1 MIKIISCVISCF
13 LIQASAF
20 AEKIPVEAF
29 ANPGAF
35 TNMTLSR
42 SGKYVAYKAEYEN
55 AERVFMRNL
64 ETKDVIG
71 VEPPSWATNL
81 YGRIGGM
88 MWLNNDRLLVNTYMG
103 YIAIDGNGD
112 NYEILTGSARRND
125 SSRSSR
131 ERIDAGGVLHAPR
144 EEDNDFVLME
154 QFDTANR
161 KERGGFIG
169 VRNPNVI
176 RINTRT
182 GHFMPYE
189 LNPGEV
195 AGWISDRDGNIRIA
209 TKIKGL
215 KSHVYH
221 RKNEKDSW
229 KELKGLGNDPLDASP
244 LGFSADGNQLYISKL
259 SESKRYAIYTF
270 DVEKDQIGEVV
281 LEHALYDIAPSNRG
295 GTISAPDGRLIGVRY
310 YTDKA
315 HTYWLDSDYAI
326 IQQQIDSAVP
336 NSVNRILSISQDEQ
350 RLLVFAST
358 SQNPGT
364 YYLFDR
370 TEHSLAKFV
379 DVMPWIDPSKMAP
392 KRAFKIKARD
402 GLVLRGYFTAPLG
415 KKMKNLPLVVMV
427 HGGPWARDMDGF
439 DPQVQFLANRG
450 YGVLQI
456 NYRGSTGYGSEFYE
470 KGFREVGTGMQDDIE
485 DATRW
490 AIKSGIA
497 DPKRI
502 AIMGGS
508 FGGYSTLMGLIRSPD
523 LYACGINIA
532 GVTDWAGVIKYG
544 KAMNPTGV
552 AFNVD
557 RIGDPQK
564 EREALEAISPIYH
577 VDKIQDPLLI
587 VHGRDDPVVPYDQA
601 KKLVAALDNAG
612 KPYELIAKFNE
623 LHGIANY
630 KNRIELY
637 NRVEAFL
644 AKHMPADE

>member
-1 MIKIISCVISCF
+1 MRKILPFVLSGLLFHATV
-13 LIQASAF
+13 F

-64 ETKDVIG
+64 ETEDIIG
-71 VEPPSWATNL
+71 VEPPSWATNR

-88 MWLNNDRLLVNTYMG
+88 LWLSGDRLLVNTYLG
-103 YIAIDGNGD
+103 YIAIDGDGE
-112 NYEILTGSARRND
+112 NYEILTGGARKLD
-125 SSRSSR
+125 SSRGQR
-131 ERIDAGGVLHAPR
+131 DLIYGGRIIHAPR
-144 EEDNDFVLME
+144 DQKSDFVLME

-161 KERGGFIG
+161 KERVGYFAL
-169 VRNPNVI
+169 RNPNII
-176 RINTRT
+176 RINTKS

-195 AGWISDRDGNIRIA
+195 NGWISDRDGNIRIA

-215 KSHVYH
+215 KSYVYH

-244 LGFSADGNQLYISKL
+244 LGLSADGEQLYISKL
-259 SESKRYAIYTF
+259 SEAKRYAIYTF
-270 DVEKDQIGEVV
+270 DIEKDQIGEAII
-281 LEHALYDIAPSNRG
+281 EHALYDINPSNRG
-295 GTISAPDGRLIGVRY
+295 GPISAPDGRLLGIRY

-315 HTYWLDSDYAI
+315 HTYWLESDYAV
-326 IQQQIDSAVP
+326 IQQQIDNAVP
-336 NSVNRILSISQDEQ
+336 NSVNRILSISDDEQ

-370 TEHSLAKFV
+370 TENSLAKFV
-379 DVMPWIDPSKMAP
+379 DVMPWIDPSKMAK
-392 KRAFKIKARD
+392 KRPFKIKARD
-402 GLVLRGYFTAPLG
+402 GLVLHGYFTAPLG
-415 KKMKNLPLVVMV
+415 KKMKNLPMVVMV

-456 NYRGSTGYGSEFYE
+456 NYRGSTGYGAEFYK
-470 KGFREVGTGMQDDIE
+470 KGFHQVGTGMQDDIE

-497 DPKRI
+497 DPQRI

-508 FGGYSTLMGLIRSPD
+508 FGGYSTLMGLIRSPE
-523 LYACGINIA
+523 LYACGISIA
-532 GVTDWAGVIKYG
+532 GVTDWEGVLEHG
-544 KAMNPTGV
+544 QALVPTQI
-552 AFNVD
+552 AFNID
-557 RIGDPQK
+557 RIGDP
-564 EREALEAISPIYH
+564 ESEALKAISPVYH

-587 VHGRDDPVVPYDQA
+587 VHGRDDPVVPYNQA
-601 KKLVAALDNAG
+601 KKLTAALDKAG
-612 KPYELIAKFNE
+612 KSYELIAEFNE
-623 LHGIANY
+623 QHGIANY

-637 NRVEAFL
+637 NSVEAFL
-644 AKHMPADE
+644 TKHMPAGD